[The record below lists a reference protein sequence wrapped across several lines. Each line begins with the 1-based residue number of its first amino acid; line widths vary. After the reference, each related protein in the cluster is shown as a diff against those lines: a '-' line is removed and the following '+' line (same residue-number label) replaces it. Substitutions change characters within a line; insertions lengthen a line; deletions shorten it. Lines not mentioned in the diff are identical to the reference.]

1 MDVSVISTFAAFV
14 VLVAVVVMAAQTSFK
29 SHNLR
34 SQDDN
39 PHLGPSGREWRC
51 LN

>member
-1 MDVSVISTFAAFV
+1 MGVSVISTFVAFV
-14 VLVAVVVMAAQTSFK
+14 VLVTFVVMAALTSHI

-34 SQDDN
+34 RQDDN